1 MEIFKFLVF
10 NTGYNLILYAYTV
23 LACHRLLAVGKH
35 VNKGI
40 EIEITFLAPTGTW
53 GIHETFCFTSVS

>member
-1 MEIFKFLVF
+1 
-10 NTGYNLILYAYTV
+10 V

-40 EIEITFLAPTGTW
+40 ELKKEIELEKIIITASGLIWHINTRKYEMNFIIVIT
-53 GIHETFCFTSVS
+53 IIIN

>member
-1 MEIFKFLVF
+1 
-10 NTGYNLILYAYTV
+10 V

-40 EIEITFLAPTGTW
+40 EIEIEFENYCCLELNV
-53 GIHETFCFTSVS
+53 IIFQNSFSEEIVKETCQILFTYPF